1 MEFWIEGGAWEVLR
15 WWTGIFNPI
24 FSNGLLEIEMWKI
37 DPILVCEEFNNVLEE
52 INIYRSS
59 IYRFKNFHSSI
70 HPN

>member
-1 MEFWIEGGAWEVLR
+1 MKVSAWEVLR
-15 WWTGIFNPI
+15 RWTEIFNPI
-24 FSNGLLEIEMWKI
+24 FYGGLLRIEMWKI